1 MDKPISVKRK
11 ELSEKLIAIANSE
24 TLPAILMVD
33 IFQQV
38 TDAVSR
44 MAEYQSKKEEAE
56 YNAWLSSAHEKGEV
70 NGEN

>member
-1 MDKPISVKRK
+1 MEKPVSVKRK

-44 MAEYQSKKEEAE
+44 MAEFQSKKEEAE
-56 YNAWLSSAHEKGEV
+56 YNAWLNSESEKGEDDGS
-70 NGEN
+70 N

>member
-1 MDKPISVKRK
+1 MDKPISIKRK

-38 TDAVSR
+38 TEAVSR

-56 YNAWLSSAHEKGEV
+56 YNAWLNSEHSKGDLNE
-70 NGEN
+70 